1 MGLFRRTP
9 ASSAVVEEPAISED
23 VPEERNRSTV
33 QAGVP
38 GRCPECDG
46 FGYID
51 HIDMINRVQS
61 QHCRE
66 CGHVWSF
73 GFDED
78 GDVIDL
84 TDGAMEAEERRQ
96 QR

>member
-1 MGLFRRTP
+1 MARFRLRRQAAAEVVVDLREAP
-9 ASSAVVEEPAISED
+9 AQRSA
-23 VPEERNRSTV
+23 V

-51 HIDMINRVQS
+51 GIDMVNRYQT

-66 CGHVWSF
+66 CGHSWSF
-73 GFDED
+73 SFDEE

-84 TDGAMEAEERRQ
+84 TDPAATSRPDSISH
-96 QR
+96 

>member
-1 MGLFRRTP
+1 MALLR
-9 ASSAVVEEPAISED
+9 
-23 VPEERNRSTV
+23 RNRAAEAAGAATTAEPEPRSRAAV

-38 GRCPECDG
+38 GRCPVCDG

-51 HIDMINRVQS
+51 HIDMVNRTQA

-66 CGHVWSF
+66 CGHPWSF
-73 GFDED
+73 SFDED

-84 TDGAMEAEERRQ
+84 TDGARSLRQ
-96 QR
+96 DAGSR